1 VPWEKAVER
10 FRDSTGRPG
19 PAGWELG
26 TFPAGQDDRPVS
38 GVSGYEAAAYAEY
51 KGATLPTLYHWAYAA
66 LSFASGAP
74 FPGQLAAASNFGGS
88 GTVNVSTSTA
98 MGPFGAYDM
107 AGNVREWCWNEAGPN
122 RWMLGGSWSDVS
134 YMSAVPY
141 TLPPL
146 DRSAGNGF
154 RIARYSDN
162 ERVAELTR
170 PVELFRRDFR
180 TLKPANDEVFE
191 IYKRNLS
198 FVPATLNARVI
209 DSVAVP
215 DWKVE
220 RVSFDTGLGERM
232 SLTLFIPAAG
242 TPPYQA
248 VVGFPGLGAFL
259 SQMPPQGKPMLE
271 PPVGLDYFVRSGRIL
286 VLPVY
291 KGSFDRYDDFITQT
305 GDRYLQT
312 FRQRMREWRQETGQ
326 MLDYLATRPDVKA
339 DRIAYFGASF
349 GASTALPLLAME
361 TRYKAAVLNL
371 AGFTY
376 RLLPPEVDAVNFA
389 PRIRM
394 PVLML
399 DGRFDHLFPLE
410 LSQRP
415 LYELLGSPPGQK
427 KHVLYE
433 AGHGPLPR
441 GQTIQETLTW
451 LDTYLG
457 PVR

>member
-1 VPWEKAVER
+1 
-10 FRDSTGRPG
+10 
-19 PAGWELG
+19 
-26 TFPAGQDDRPVS
+26 
-38 GVSGYEAAAYAEY
+38 
-51 KGATLPTLYHWAYAA
+51 
-66 LSFASGAP
+66 
-74 FPGQLAAASNFGGS
+74 
-88 GTVNVSTSTA
+88 
-98 MGPFGAYDM
+98 
-107 AGNVREWCWNEAGPN
+107 
-122 RWMLGGSWSDVS
+122 
-134 YMSAVPY
+134 
-141 TLPPL
+141 
-146 DRSAGNGF
+146 
-154 RIARYSDN
+154 
-162 ERVAELTR
+162 
-170 PVELFRRDFR
+170 
-180 TLKPANDEVFE
+180 
-191 IYKRNLS
+191 
-198 FVPATLNARVI
+198 
-209 DSVAVP
+209 
-215 DWKVE
+215 
-220 RVSFDTGLGERM
+220 
-232 SLTLFIPAAG
+232 
-242 TPPYQA
+242 
-248 VVGFPGLGAFL
+248 
-259 SQMPPQGKPMLE
+259 
-271 PPVGLDYFVRSGRIL
+271 
-286 VLPVY
+286 
-291 KGSFDRYDDFITQT
+291 
-305 GDRYLQT
+305 
-312 FRQRMREWRQETGQ
+312 
-326 MLDYLATRPDVKA
+326 VKA